1 MKKSFL
7 LSCVGIDEVV
17 LQEKEIEGYDNI
29 LDIEK
34 EIEYTR
40 ELLNQVS
47 CDIDNLE
54 KSKQIL
60 EVSQYMDKL
69 LNEYTNITTEKK
81 NSKKIKFIKSY

>member
-81 NSKKIKFIKSY
+81 NSKKIKFL

>member
-47 CDIDNLE
+47 CDIDNFCY
-54 KSKQIL
+54 SI
-60 EVSQYMDKL
+60 
-69 LNEYTNITTEKK
+69 
-81 NSKKIKFIKSY
+81 SYLCKPFELGY

>member
-1 MKKSFL
+1 MKKNFL

-69 LNEYTNITTEKK
+69 LNEYINITTEKK
-81 NSKKIKFIKSY
+81 HSKKIKFL

>member
-7 LSCVGIDEVV
+7 LSCVGMDECVFS
-17 LQEKEIEGYDNI
+17 EKEIEEYNSLI
-29 LDIEK
+29 DIEK

-40 ELLNQVS
+40 ELLNEVS
-47 CDIDNLE
+47 CDIDDYE

-69 LNEYTNITTEKK
+69 LNKYNNISMEKK
-81 NSKKIKFIKSY
+81 